1 MKRFYQQI
9 LILVGR
15 DWVHREKF
23 DGLSYRALNPPFAI
37 RIYYIFI
44 PSAFLKFLVGA
55 KHSTRTGWNC
65 ESLAYW
71 IASPLRLNIINPK
84 SMGVTIWFLFLA
96 CWNEGRSPRSLRSLA
111 MTVLRKVLFMADW
124 KHTNV
129 SAWWWKQCFQSRPT
143 GKLFFRCIPPQFNGD
158 GEMIFLRTTNNSAHR
173 WSYRAFNLSLQR
185 LVFSNGYNHLP
196 CRCLLK

>member
-15 DWVHREKF
+15 DWGHREKF
-23 DGLSYRALNPPFAI
+23 DGLAYRALNPPFAI

-96 CWNEGRSPRSLRSLA
+96 CWNEGRSPRTLRSLS
-111 MTVLRKVLFMADW
+111 MTMLRKVLFMADW
-124 KHTNV
+124 KYGRVPFHQRI
-129 SAWWWKQCFQSRPT
+129 WCFQARPYP
-143 GKLFFRCIPPQFNGD
+143 K
-158 GEMIFLRTTNNSAHR
+158 TNYVKYCVA
-173 WSYRAFNLSLQR
+173 
-185 LVFSNGYNHLP
+185 
-196 CRCLLK
+196 